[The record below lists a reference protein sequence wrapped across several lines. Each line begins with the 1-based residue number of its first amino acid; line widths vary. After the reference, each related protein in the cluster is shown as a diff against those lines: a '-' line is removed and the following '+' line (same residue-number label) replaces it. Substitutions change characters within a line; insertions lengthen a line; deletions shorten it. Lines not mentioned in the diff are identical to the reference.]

1 LKNDVVGFLDPTIRA
16 EVVTQVST
24 TDGAPVNDEV
34 QENAIPRVAIN
45 FVICKYGVIAF
56 ISLFC
61 WFLRA

>member
-1 LKNDVVGFLDPTIRA
+1 MGFLDSTIRA

-34 QENAIPRVAIN
+34 QKNAIPRVAIN
-45 FVICKYGVIAF
+45 FVICKYGAIGF

-61 WFLRA
+61 